1 MFVLRSLIMLIPC
14 LLYCLVL
21 VGVAS
26 HKCARQSRV
35 LNNTQDLN
43 KYVFSSC
50 LPLLFLLVVMSGA
63 KPKLGPQR
71 PEETQ
76 SVEPAPLFRE
86 SGYHKSPLAVSLT
99 LASNPGSLPR
109 RVCVCVY

>member
-1 MFVLRSLIMLIPC
+1 ML
-14 LLYCLVL
+14 
-21 VGVAS
+21 
-26 HKCARQSRV
+26 
-35 LNNTQDLN
+35 
-43 KYVFSSC
+43 SSC
-50 LPLLFLLVVMSGA
+50 LLFLLVVMSGA

-99 LASNPGSLPR
+99 HTPIRAACAF
-109 RVCVCVY
+109 VCIKFDLVC